1 MKPEKFRSKL
11 YITASVLSAILHFS
25 AASAAPAVT
34 DTAALQA
41 AAATPAQTEVTAP
54 RPDHIATDATA
65 SAPDTLE
72 TTSEQTGEPP
82 DHSAEFKPVQN
93 EFLKEG
99 EGLPGSEIPY
109 EGEIKWTREMRKK
122 DKILAKEI
130 RILKR
135 QRQALSEQRSKA
147 RKAQN
152 KAFEEAFKNRQEY
165 SIVFNPSDY
174 TSKTMNANGESVSF
188 RAYEHLVYAEHPY
201 SAENQMLSVYIPE
214 AYFHGEIV
222 NGFTAETAPIFM
234 PNGVGG
240 YMPGEIV
247 EPSETSRHQGA
258 NAALYA
264 LSNGYVVVSPAV
276 RGRTLQAKN
285 GYYIGKA
292 PALITDYK
300 AAVRF
305 VRKNRR
311 SGLLPAGD
319 TEKIIVSG
327 TGAGGALAA
336 LLGAA
341 GNAADYE
348 TPLKA
353 MGAARERDDV
363 FAVMAYCPITN
374 LEHADMAYEWMFRS
388 EEGAGLT
395 EAQANASAQLK
406 NNFPDYLN
414 SLNLR
419 DSLGGRLNL
428 SPGGDGIFREYIESL
443 YLSSAQEALDTGEDL
458 SRIDWLTLSEG
469 QAVHM
474 DFAKYRR
481 SLKHLKGIPAFDAFD
496 LSSAENHEF
505 GSAETDRRH
514 FTLFSLG
521 NSGSVALPDPEEEK
535 AKQEKKAALYR
546 SATPIEK
553 LYLEKADLL
562 EQIEKDKQ
570 DFSPYMAEER
580 EIRMLNPMSY
590 INRKGVATA
599 PYWRIRHGALDSDTA
614 LAIPAIL
621 AAKLRNAGK
630 NVDFKVAWG
639 YGHDGDYDLPDLFA
653 WTDRIAKL
661 KDTTEAI
668 LKEKKK

>member
-1 MKPEKFRSKL
+1 MNPEKFNSKL
-11 YITASVLSAILHFS
+11 YITASVLSALLHFS
-25 AASAAPAVT
+25 SVSAAPTVT
-34 DTAALQA
+34 DSAALPA
-41 AAATPAQTEVTAP
+41 ADSKITQTDVTSP
-54 RPDHIATDATA
+54 RPGRTATDTTA
-65 SAPDTLE
+65 STPDTLG
-72 TTSEQTGEPP
+72 TTSEQAGEPQ
-82 DHSAEFKPVQN
+82 DHSAEFKPVRN

-109 EGEIKWTREMRKK
+109 RGEVKWTPEMRKE

-135 QRQALSEQRSKA
+135 QRQALPEQRKKDKKMQ
-147 RKAQN
+147 RKA
-152 KAFEEAFKNRQEY
+152 FDEAFKNRQEY
-165 SIVFNPSDY
+165 SIIFNPSDY
-174 TSKTMNANGESVSF
+174 TSKTMNADGETISF
-188 RAYEHLVYAEHPY
+188 RAYEHLVYTERPY

-214 AYFHGEIV
+214 AYFHGGTV

-327 TGAGGALAA
+327 TSAGGALAA
-336 LLGAA
+336 LLGSA
-341 GNAADYE
+341 GNAVDYE
-348 TPLKA
+348 APLKA
-353 MGAARERDDV
+353 IGAARERDDV

-374 LEHADMAYEWMFRS
+374 LEHADMAYEWMFRNDG
-388 EEGAGLT
+388 EPGLT
-395 EAQANASAQLK
+395 EAQTKTSAQLK
-406 NNFPDYLN
+406 NDFPDYLN

-428 SPGGDGIFREYIESL
+428 SPDGDGIFQEYIESL

-458 SRIDWLTLSEG
+458 SCIDWLTLSEG

-481 SLKHLKGIPAFDAFD
+481 SLEHLKGIPAFDAFD
-496 LSSAENHEF
+496 LSSAENHAF
-505 GSAETDRRH
+505 GSTETDRRH

-521 NSGSVALPDPEEEK
+521 NSGAVALPDPEEEK
-535 AKQEKKAALYR
+535 AKQEKRSALYR

-553 LYLEKADLL
+553 LHLEKADLL
-562 EQIEKDKQ
+562 EQMKKDEQ
-570 DFSPYMAEER
+570 DLSPYMAEEQ

-590 INRKGVATA
+590 INQKGVSTA
-599 PYWRIRHGALDSDTA
+599 PYWRIRQGTLDSDTPLA
-614 LAIPAIL
+614 LPAIL

-661 KDTTEAI
+661 KDASEAI